1 MIVTKVKTH
10 SKQNRVIA
18 TQPSAATETTPS
30 GIRVSI
36 DDIRVR
42 AFHLYLKRG
51 GKHGNDIQDWLK
63 AERQITQR

>member
-10 SKQNRVIA
+10 SKQDRVIA
-18 TQPSAATETTPS
+18 SQPSAATETTTS
-30 GIRVSI
+30 GIHVSM

-42 AFHLYLKRG
+42 AFHMYQKRG
-51 GKHGNDIQDWLK
+51 GKHGYDLQDWLK

>member
-10 SKQNRVIA
+10 SKQNRV
-18 TQPSAATETTPS
+18 TPSRPSATTETTTS

-42 AFHLYLKRG
+42 AFHMYQKRG
-51 GKHGNDIQDWLK
+51 GKHGYDIQDWLK

>member
-10 SKQNRVIA
+10 SKQDRVIA
-18 TQPSAATETTPS
+18 RQPSAAAESTTS
-30 GIRVSI
+30 GIRVSL

-42 AFHLYLKRG
+42 AFHMYQRRG
-51 GKHGNDIQDWLK
+51 GQHGHDIQDWLK

>member
-10 SKQNRVIA
+10 SRQDKAIA
-18 TQPSAATETTPS
+18 TKPSAATETTTS
-30 GIRVSI
+30 GIRAPV

-42 AFHLYLKRG
+42 AFHMYQKRG
-51 GKHGNDIQDWLK
+51 AQDGHAIQDWLN

>member
-10 SKQNRVIA
+10 SKQDKVIA
-18 TQPSAATETTPS
+18 RRPSAATESTTS
-30 GIRVSI
+30 GIRVPL

-42 AFHLYLKRG
+42 AFHMYQKRG
-51 GKHGNDIQDWLK
+51 GQHGYDIQDWLN

>member
-10 SKQNRVIA
+10 SKQVRVIPSR
-18 TQPSAATETTPS
+18 PSAATETTPS
-30 GIRVSI
+30 GIHVSI

-42 AFHLYLKRG
+42 AFHMYQKRG
-51 GKHGNDIQDWLK
+51 GKHGADIQDWLN

>member
-10 SKQNRVIA
+10 SKQDRVIA
-18 TQPSAATETTPS
+18 SQPSAATETTAS
-30 GIRVSI
+30 GIHVSL

-42 AFHLYLKRG
+42 AFHMYQKRG
-51 GKHGNDIQDWLK
+51 GKHGYDIQDWLK